1 MIVILNASH
10 LLITLFYF
18 TWLVTKQHFISL
30 ESLTKLCDGLDAFNE
45 NDEAVCIKQLLI
57 IRTLSR
63 TDIFK
68 IFELSHSKKEKL
80 NIIFF
85 FNTSFIDSS
94 NFHWEYLNFIISI
107 PIALF
112 HLYFFRQHL
121 TLLKTFG
128 CFDRNYSWET
138 CDLLSGKCWNCF
150 VAMEVMKFRFKKCLL
165 FSWRA
170 LIKNF
175 VKITWHYC
183 LNQKSYRW

>member
-85 FNTSFIDSS
+85 LILHSLTQAIFIENT
-94 NFHWEYLNFIISI
+94 
-107 PIALF
+107 
-112 HLYFFRQHL
+112 
-121 TLLKTFG
+121 
-128 CFDRNYSWET
+128 
-138 CDLLSGKCWNCF
+138 